1 MSVRL
6 DVPELSP
13 RQQLVLRALVE
24 NYIATAEPVAS
35 AQVVRDRSVSIS
47 SATARAVMAQLTEL
61 GLLTQPHTSAGRV
74 PTVLAFRHYADAILR
89 ESPDLDVGPEGAP
102 TPLARA
108 LAESAGQVEALLRRA
123 ADLLSESTGQLGF
136 FLAARPGH
144 VILRQVHFV
153 RLSSE
158 KVMALLVSERGLVQ
172 SRIFEERDTDS
183 RELERVSVRLSEL
196 IAGYTLAEARTRL
209 GEVLEQ
215 DRSRSDR
222 LWPKVLALG
231 ALSVAGSPEA
241 NLYLADKVHL
251 LAHPEF
257 ADAERLRELLSAIEE
272 KERMIHLLDRILQ
285 AEVLEVS
292 IGAEIDDP
300 AIRECALVAAPLG
313 ESPALGGLGV
323 LGPVRMPYGRVI
335 PLVRSLSLL
344 VNRYLS

>member
-13 RQQLVLRALVE
+13 RQHVLLRALVE
-24 NYIATAEPVAS
+24 EYITTAEPVAS

-47 SATARAVMAQLTEL
+47 SATARSVMAQLTEL

-74 PTVLAFRHYADAILR
+74 PTALAFRHYVDSILCESSGPNAELDAT
-89 ESPDLDVGPEGAP
+89 AAA
-102 TPLARA
+102 LASA

-136 FLAARPGH
+136 FMAARPAH
-144 VILRQVHFV
+144 VILRHVHFV

-172 SRIFEERDTDS
+172 SRIFEECETDS
-183 RELERVSVRLSEL
+183 RELERVAAGLSEF
-196 IAGYTLAEARTRL
+196 IAGFTLEQARTRL
-209 GEVLEQ
+209 TDALER
-215 DRSRSDR
+215 DRSRRGR

-231 ALSVAGSPEA
+231 AMSVAGGPDA

-257 ADAERLRELLSAIEE
+257 VDE
-272 KERMIHLLDRILQ
+272 KERMIHLLDRVLQ

-300 AIRECALVAAPLG
+300 DIRECALVAAPLG
-313 ESPALGGLGV
+313 DSPALGGLGV

-335 PLVRSLSLL
+335 PLVRSLSTL

>member
-13 RQQLVLRALVE
+13 RQHVLLRALVE
-24 NYIATAEPVAS
+24 EYITTAEPVAS

-47 SATARAVMAQLTEL
+47 SATARSVMAQLTEL

-74 PTVLAFRHYADAILR
+74 PTALAFRHYVDSILCESSGPNAELDAT
-89 ESPDLDVGPEGAP
+89 AAA
-102 TPLARA
+102 LASA
-108 LAESAGQVEALLRRA
+108 LAESAGQVETLLRRA

-136 FLAARPGH
+136 FMAARPAH
-144 VILRQVHFV
+144 VILRHVHFV

-172 SRIFEERDTDS
+172 SRIFEERETDS
-183 RELERVSVRLSEL
+183 RELERVATRLSEF
-196 IAGYTLAEARTRL
+196 IAGYTLEQARARL
-209 GEVLEQ
+209 TDALER
-215 DRSRSDR
+215 DRSRSGR

-231 ALSVAGSPEA
+231 AMSVAGGPDAS
-241 NLYLADKVHL
+241 LYLADKVHL

-257 ADAERLRELLSAIEE
+257 ADVERLRDLLSAIDE
-272 KERMIHLLDRILQ
+272 KERMIHLLDRVLQ

-300 AIRECALVAAPLG
+300 DIRECALVAAPLG
-313 ESPALGGLGV
+313 DSPALGGLGV

-335 PLVRSLSLL
+335 PLVRSLSTL